1 MAEFRCFDTYVL
13 NNYSSSDY
21 TKKKKR
27 KTLFENAQTIAI
39 GNSNYQQGISVNA
52 IPPGYLQK
60 TSGGTYYAPV
70 YVGTKG
76 SNRCLLGAN
85 SYDLLY
91 DVLYGAKPYNDT
103 YKQIATDIT
112 DSLPIPPQDWVGN
125 MMQINFK
132 SEANP
137 DVTIGPAI
145 CDKPANGTPN
155 KMDYAARQDFLP
167 KYDDVDGNPPTD
179 FPGMSIDPEYNI
191 FYPQCPSKYKTN
203 NYYKNIKYNS
213 SILFS
218 SKETLPQTI
227 NFLNNKLYQNVKTF
241 PYPLDFNASKCLT
254 LQELIDLIFP
264 PPPPPPTFFDVSGI
278 TFLEYGLSVTYGNGV
293 FIAVGKSS
301 DGNTILRS
309 TDGITWQTV
318 GGTRFDALG
327 EGRSVAYNGAD
338 TWVAVG
344 YSSDGNNVLKSEDNG
359 LTWSVG
365 MLGDLPAN
373 FTGNSIAYGNGL
385 WVVVGTDCSAT
396 NTIFNSNDGNTWSNV
411 SGIQFNIQ
419 GKSVQYGGGKW
430 VAVGEDSTDQN
441 NILYSMDG
449 QTWNISTGALFS
461 SGYGNKVVFG
471 GKDRWV
477 ALGTSDDNNHI
488 LTSSDGMNWVA
499 ATGDI
504 FSTEGLSVAY
514 GGGVW
519 VAVGIDIGG
528 NTIIASGNG
537 LEWTY
542 VSGLKFNVKGNSVAY
557 GGGRWI
563 AVGEDTLGNTILSSS
578 NGFTDWE
585 QAYGQQFSTS
595 GTYAIYEGN
604 EWVSTG
610 TGPTLLYGYSIV

>member
-39 GNSNYQQGISVNA
+39 GNSNYQQGISTNA
-52 IPPGYLQK
+52 IPPGYLPK
-60 TSGGTYYAPV
+60 TNGSIYYAPV

-76 SNRCLLGAN
+76 DNRCLLGAN

-125 MMQINFK
+125 MMQINFE

-137 DVTIGPAI
+137 DSKIGPAI
-145 CDKPANGTPN
+145 CDIPANGTPN

-167 KYDDVDGNPPTD
+167 KYDDPDGNPPAD
-179 FPGMSIDPEYNI
+179 FPGMLIDPKYNV

-227 NFLNNKLYQNVKTF
+227 NFLNNKLYQNVRAF

-264 PPPPPPTFFDVSGI
+264 PPPPPPTFFDVSGT
-278 TFLEYGLSVTYGNGV
+278 TFLDYGNSIAYGNGV
-293 FIAVGKSS
+293 WIAVGKSS

-309 TDGITWQTV
+309 TDGINWQAS
-318 GGTRFDALG
+318 GGTLFDSTG
-327 EGRSVAYNGAD
+327 EGKSVAYDSVNNI
-338 TWVAVG
+338 WVAVG
-344 YSSDGNNVLKSEDNG
+344 YSSDGNNILVSSDNG
-359 LTWSVG
+359 ITWQAS
-365 MLGDLPAN
+365 LGAPAN
-373 FTGNSIAYGNGL
+373 FVGNSVAYADNR
-385 WVVVGTDCSAT
+385 WVVVGTDGILNG
-396 NTIFNSNDGNTWSNV
+396 NTIITSTDANIWDDIPLSIKFNTE
-411 SGIQFNIQ
+411 
-419 GKSVQYGGGKW
+419 GKWVTYGGGKW
-430 VAVGEDSTDQN
+430 VAVGQDTVSDQK
-441 NILYSMDG
+441 NILYSTNG
-449 QTWNISTGALFS
+449 TSWSVSTGEIFQD
-461 SGYGNKVVFG
+461 YGNKVVYG

-477 ALGTSDDNNHI
+477 AVGYSASGYNI
-488 LTSSDGMNWVA
+488 LTSNNGIIWT
-499 ATGDI
+499 ATSGDT
-504 FSTEGLSVAY
+504 FDEGLSVTY
-514 GGGVW
+514 GGGAW
-519 VAVGIDIGG
+519 VAVGISSSG
-528 NTIIASGNG
+528 NTILASGNG
-537 LEWTY
+537 KEWTS
-542 VSGLKFNVKGNSVAY
+542 VSGIKFDIQGNSIAY

-563 AVGEDTLGNTILSSS
+563 AVGEDTGGKTILSSS
-578 NGFTDWE
+578 NGFTDWVS
-585 QAYGQQFSTS
+585 AYGENFTTS
-595 GTYAIYEGN
+595 GTYVIYEGN

-610 TGPTLLYGYSIV
+610 TGPTLLYGYSIL